1 MIIYPSL
8 TCDPACPGGIIY
20 GPVRALPGIHY
31 IFGDYRANLT
41 SRINTVKKKGVIMK
55 MGSRV
60 KTANIIAFLSVW
72 MVLLVLGSVYAAMQ
86 ADVPR
91 ISIEELNKM
100 IEDKT
105 PVTIIDVQPK
115 DIYESGHIKGAISI
129 PWKSQIALEDVWSLP
144 SDQLTVTYCDCGP
157 GESDSADVANQLSN
171 FGFDNVKVL
180 RDPSIRGWKELK
192 YPMEK
197 KQ

>member
-1 MIIYPSL
+1 
-8 TCDPACPGGIIY
+8 
-20 GPVRALPGIHY
+20 
-31 IFGDYRANLT
+31 
-41 SRINTVKKKGVIMK
+41 MK

-91 ISIEELNKM
+91 ISIEELKKM